1 MVEGDVLA
9 QPTDDDLL
17 ARELRRHLEA
27 PAPREMVASRLT
39 VRVSSTASA
48 MRRSGGAARREVAE
62 ADTVSHGPSRH
73 TRVALRDV
81 PHAEAE
87 ARPKVGAL
95 TVWKATPSS
104 PMEVGRQAA
113 R

>member
-1 MVEGDVLA
+1 MMKGDVLA

-48 MRRSGGAARREVAE
+48 VRRSGGAARRETAE
-62 ADTVSHGPSRH
+62 ADTVSHGRSRN
-73 TRVALRDV
+73 TRVPYVTCPFCPETRLAPGCSYGVSL
-81 PHAEAE
+81 
-87 ARPKVGAL
+87 GIL
-95 TVWKATPSS
+95 S
-104 PMEVGRQAA
+104 PRAYPCSGR

>member
-1 MVEGDVLA
+1 VNTPSPEVGDDEAARMVEGDVLA

-48 MRRSGGAARREVAE
+48 VRRSGGAVRREVAE
-62 ADTVSHGPSRH
+62 ADTVSYLRTPPRRSRYEPS
-73 TRVALRDV
+73 A
-81 PHAEAE
+81 
-87 ARPKVGAL
+87 
-95 TVWKATPSS
+95 
-104 PMEVGRQAA
+104 
-113 R
+113 